1 MKITIKTDKTNLSI
15 PMPLGMAA
23 MAIKKVPDSVLDK
36 FRAKVPPAYA
46 KAICKENLIFL
57 FEECRPELEKFKGL
71 ELINARKDDG
81 TYISI
86 VL

>member
-1 MKITIKTDKTNLSI
+1 
-15 PMPLGMAA
+15 MPLGMAA

-71 ELINARKDDG
+71 ELLNARKEDG
-81 TYISI
+81 THISI

>member
-1 MKITIKTDKTNLSI
+1 MKIVIKTDKTNLSI

-23 MAIKKVPDSVLDK
+23 MAIRKVPDSILDK
-36 FRAKVPPAYA
+36 FRAKIPAAYA

-57 FEECRPELEKFKGL
+57 FEECRPELESFKGL
-71 ELINARKDDG
+71 EVINARREDG
-81 TYISI
+81 TYISV

>member
-1 MKITIKTDKTNLSI
+1 
-15 PMPLGMAA
+15 MPLSMAA

-36 FRAKVPPAYA
+36 FRAKLPAAYA

-57 FEECRPELEKFKGL
+57 FEECRTELEGFKGL